1 MKTDYKVRAEKFA
14 HVLVKLFED
23 CEDVNDFYQAVSEY
37 KRSHRCAMKIDNGV
51 SRVAIMRS
59 DYVIKFHRR
68 QDFRDFAGDSYSE
81 RKVYE
86 KAVADG
92 YEYLLAETTLMNVDG
107 VEVAI
112 MPRIRHVG
120 NTNFWGCTT
129 PKERAWIRE
138 NIDDLH
144 SGNFGRRGKKI
155 CIIDYAWAC

>member
-92 YEYLLAETTLMNVDG
+92 YAYLLAETTLINVDG

-120 NTNFWGCTT
+120 NTSLWDCTT

-144 SGNFGRRGKKI
+144 SGNFGRRGNKI
-155 CIIDYAWAC
+155 CIVDYACAC